1 MTSSSDT
8 EFHRRR
14 IFVDGLPAKVTTA
27 EVRSIFEPY
36 GTVNFVHLSKNRGF
50 VTFEDEESV
59 VKALEMHGQSYK
71 VILEM
76 FKIFVK
82 ICFHSNISIFRTAL

>member
-14 IFVDGLPAKVTTA
+14 IFVDGLPAKVTNN
-27 EVRSIFEPY
+27 EVRSIFEPF

-50 VTFEDEESV
+50 VTFEDEDSV
-59 VKALEMHGQSYK
+59 VKALDLHGQSYK
-71 VILEM
+71 VIFDREH
-76 FKIFVK
+76 VAPW
-82 ICFHSNISIFRTAL
+82 S

>member
-14 IFVDGLPAKVTTA
+14 IFVDGLPAKVTTS
-27 EVRSIFEPY
+27 EVRSIFEPF

-50 VTFEDEESV
+50 VTFEDEDSV
-59 VKALEMHGQSYK
+59 VKALDLHGQSYK
-71 VILEM
+71 VIFDREH
-76 FKIFVK
+76 VAPR
-82 ICFHSNISIFRTAL
+82 S